1 MPLVSVESRPFFT
14 IEFLG
19 GQSSARHDCQV
30 TERLAEGHPSPCLRH
45 QEPER
50 RFRTF
55 VLLSIWFGGLLA
67 LLFGLPDRRHE
78 ALGGAVVGLLVA
90 LLIALPERWELDA
103 DEFRKVYPNR
113 DAGGIRLAEASALE
127 ATPHVKGGFDVWL
140 VGRHGYRV
148 EVPSEPGRKGDAF
161 RAELF
166 QSLPS
171 GALSRVQDSYLL
183 ELMARAAIAAVTQQE
198 WTRD

>member
-1 MPLVSVESRPFFT
+1 MDVK
-14 IEFLG
+14 G
-19 GQSSARHDCQV
+19 GPSSASHDGPV
-30 TERLAEGHPSPCLRH
+30 AERLAEGLTSPCHRH
-45 QEPER
+45 REPEHR
-50 RFRTF
+50 IQTF

-67 LLFGLPDRRHE
+67 LLFGLPDRRNE

-90 LLIALPERWELDA
+90 FVFALPERWELDA

-113 DAGGIRLAEASALE
+113 DAGRIRLAEASALE
-127 ATPHVKGGFDVWL
+127 ATPRVKSGFDVWL

-171 GALSRVQDSYLL
+171 GALTRVHDSYLL
-183 ELMARAAIAAVTQQE
+183 ELMARAARAAATQPE